1 MPGFVFTT
9 PFNVLQPQTSIH
21 PRPTVVRDFH
31 AAGGVIANTVMNAYG
46 PVRDIAPQGV
56 VMANVIGNVG
66 SLRGTVIGNVQ
77 GNIEHLSG
85 TVNGNVFGNV
95 QLLTGTIRGSLYGN
109 VGISRGTIL
118 GGIRPSLPTG
128 NNRQSQWTW
137 GSSVPPATPGAQPAT
152 PGAQPATPGAQPATP
167 GAQPATTSA
176 SRPATTSVSQ
186 TRPPSVPGT
195 APPVRHAPNRG
206 AAGSADQRLAAANHE
221 VARLNSLPDSARAY
235 RVLDIQPSASL
246 RDASRA
252 RLRIL
257 QTLQPRVRMS
267 GMTARL
273 ETNRQDG
280 DAEALQAQQRLN
292 AAFDEFKNP
301 SNSNRRT

>member
-1 MPGFVFTT
+1 MPGCIFTT

-46 PVRDIAPQGV
+46 PVRDIATQGV

-77 GNIEHLSG
+77 GDIEHLSG

-128 NNRQSQWTW
+128 NNRQSQRAW
-137 GSSVPPATPGAQPAT
+137 GSSVPPSTQGT
-152 PGAQPATPGAQPATP
+152 
-167 GAQPATTSA
+167 
-176 SRPATTSVSQ
+176 RPATSPAFEQ
-186 TRPPSVPGT
+186 GPSGPSTASAGGT
-195 APPVRHAPNRG
+195 APNRD
-206 AAGSADQRLAAANHE
+206 AAGSADSRTAAANLE
-221 VARLNSLPDSARAY
+221 VARLNSLPDRAPAY
-235 RVLDIQPSASL
+235 RVLGIQPSASL
-246 RDASRA
+246 REAKRA
-252 RLRIL
+252 RRAIL
-257 QTLQPRVRMS
+257 QVLQPRVRLS
-267 GMTARL
+267 GQTSRL
-273 ETNRQDG
+273 ETNRQDD

-292 AAFDEFKNP
+292 AAFDEFNNR